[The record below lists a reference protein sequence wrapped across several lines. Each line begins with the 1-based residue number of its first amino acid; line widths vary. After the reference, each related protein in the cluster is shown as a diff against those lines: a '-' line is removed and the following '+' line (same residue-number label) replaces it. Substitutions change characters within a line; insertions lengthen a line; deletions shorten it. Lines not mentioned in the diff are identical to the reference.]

1 VLDSCLIDSAVG
13 DSRAALGEPVLPSC
27 DNLGR
32 FEELSSG
39 VEDCLRFA
47 RGDLGASGSTG
58 RITAEDIG
66 LGILLASELVTI
78 ENGLPHTVGHCDFL
92 QPELEK

>member
-1 VLDSCLIDSAVG
+1 MLDSCLNDSAAE
-13 DSRAALGEPVLPSC
+13 DSRATLGDPALSSC

-32 FEELSSG
+32 FDEPSSD

-47 RGDLGASGSTG
+47 RGDLGASGSSG

-78 ENGLPHTVGHCDFL
+78 ENGLPYTFSHGGFWK
-92 QPELEK
+92 PELEK

>member
-1 VLDSCLIDSAVG
+1 MIGSAVG
-13 DSRAALGEPVLPSC
+13 DSCVTLGGAALSSC

-32 FEELSSG
+32 FEEASSD

-66 LGILLASELVTI
+66 LGMLLAGELVTI
-78 ENGLPHTVGHCDFL
+78 ENNLPHTIGHGGF
-92 QPELEK
+92 